1 MNILKHDLK
10 NIFDKKIKLKKNLSD
25 INSNFNIFY
34 DEKNLEK
41 LEKLKIKGT
50 YNLKDQLDDSNFSK
64 FQEFLNTYNLDKNIL
79 LLIDGKNAIWEIVKR
94 IDLSA
99 DSLINIE
106 NITSCMTLER
116 ESEQV
121 LDFAFTYINNES
133 LIDSDL
139 DISKV
144 SEMNISEMIKN
155 SQTNYDVTEGK

>member
-1 MNILKHDLK
+1 M
-10 NIFDKKIKLKKNLSD
+10 
-25 INSNFNIFY
+25 
-34 DEKNLEK
+34 
-41 LEKLKIKGT
+41 
-50 YNLKDQLDDSNFSK
+50 
-64 FQEFLNTYNLDKNIL
+64 